1 MMYPH
6 TITVINRHREGREVK
21 YYFTT
26 VENVFYQ
33 DKQAVITGSEIHASN
48 NQGYVQIPYVKG
60 NEIIKN
66 EYKSDKEYIKPSEWK
81 KLMDKSKH
89 WTLQE
94 DDFILK
100 GTTQETVVE
109 NITDKR
115 TIESVEDIDYS
126 IIFNSHYGVTLK

>member
-6 TITVINRHREGREVK
+6 TITVINRYREGREVK
-21 YYFTT
+21 HYFTI

-33 DKQAVITGSEIHASN
+33 DKQAVITGNEIHASN

-60 NEIIKN
+60 SEIIKN
-66 EYKSDKEYIKPSEWK
+66 EYKSDKEYIKPSEWRE
-81 KLMDKSKH
+81 LADKSEH

-94 DDFILK
+94 DDYILK
-100 GTTQETVVE
+100 GTTQETE
-109 NITDKR
+109 ADNITDKR
-115 TIESVEDIDYS
+115 TIESVENIDYS